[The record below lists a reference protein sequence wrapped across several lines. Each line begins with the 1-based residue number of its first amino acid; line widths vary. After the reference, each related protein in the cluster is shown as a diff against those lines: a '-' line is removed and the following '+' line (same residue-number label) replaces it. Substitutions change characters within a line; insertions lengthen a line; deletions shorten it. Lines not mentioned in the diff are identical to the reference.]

1 MLTLLRLML
10 LEEYRVHMAY
20 SSPRVFFSL
29 PGYVFIIAF
38 FMAATLPVME
48 SSIRISEVLLFA
60 NAGVF
65 VYGMSVGAFGFLGK
79 TYLERRQGRANFLV
93 AMPFLLP
100 FSFRSAYVSMFAR
113 DVIFYIVLILLP
125 GLFGVLA
132 STPIVHYSFYSI
144 GLAFLAVVLSFLL
157 GISFSFLVS
166 VLYVRSKKAFA
177 LVLGAFIAFLLGY
190 GVLHLYPLDLI
201 LPSIAF
207 QSALRPL
214 GDDIPRAVL
223 FLVIS
228 LVSTA
233 LFTFLAVVLVREAPL
248 GNTQKVEE
256 SFPRVHARFQFAK
269 SFQSLLAKEYI
280 DLARSGALSKMLLA
294 YVAPLVFLSFT
305 TWYVNHGL
313 AIPVGFNTVFYAAMV
328 GFFGV
333 MLYSWLT
340 NIDAIDYF
348 ETLPV
353 STTKVIKA
361 KLLSFF
367 LLTTFISTGFVL
379 FISFAYNET
388 RLLWVALPVLYVTG
402 AYMVVATA
410 YLTGL
415 SPNSVL
421 FSPSVM
427 TRFMVISLLPDLCIT
442 ILSFSLD
449 TQPVVAL
456 AGIGLVCFTL
466 LTTTLLFI
474 RGLARKW
481 DHAGFS

>member
-29 PGYVFIIAF
+29 PAYVFMIAF
-38 FMAATLPVME
+38 FLGATLPIME
-48 SSIRISEVLLFA
+48 SSIHISEVLLFA
-60 NAGVF
+60 NAGIF

-100 FSFRSAYVSMFAR
+100 FSFRKAYLSMFLR
-113 DVIFYIVLILLP
+113 DVIFYLMLIMLP
-125 GLFGVLA
+125 GLLGVLA
-132 STPIVHYSFYSI
+132 STPLVHYSLYSI

-166 VLYVRSKKAFA
+166 VLYVRSKRAFA
-177 LVLGAFIAFLLGY
+177 LVLVGFIALLLGY
-190 GVLHLYPLDLI
+190 GILHLYPLDWI

-214 GDDIPRAVL
+214 GNDIPRAVL
-223 FLVIS
+223 FLAIS

-233 LFTFLAVVLVREAPL
+233 LFMFLAIALVREAPL
-248 GNTQKVEE
+248 GNTPKVEE
-256 SFPRVHARFQFAK
+256 SFPRLHSHFGFAK
-269 SFQSLLAKEYI
+269 SYQSLLAKEYV

-340 NIDAIDYF
+340 NIDAIDYY

-353 STTKVIKA
+353 SVTKLIKA
-361 KLLSFF
+361 KLMSFF
-367 LLTTFISTGFVL
+367 LLTTLISTGFVI

-388 RLLWVALPVLYVTG
+388 RLLWIALPVLYITG

-421 FSPSVM
+421 FSPAVM

-449 TQPVVAL
+449 SQPLISL
-456 AGIGLVCFTL
+456 AGIGLVCFAL
-466 LTTTLLFI
+466 LGTTLLFF
-474 RGLARKW
+474 RRLGRKW
-481 DHAGFS
+481 DYTGFS

>member
-29 PGYVFIIAF
+29 PAYVFIIAF
-38 FMAATLPVME
+38 FLGATLPIME

-60 NAGVF
+60 NAGIF

-100 FSFRSAYVSMFAR
+100 FSFRKAYLSMFVR
-113 DVIFYIVLILLP
+113 DVIFYLVLIMLP
-125 GLFGVLA
+125 GLLGVLA
-132 STPIVHYSFYSI
+132 STPLVHYSLYSI

-166 VLYVRSKKAFA
+166 VLYVRSKRAFGVL
-177 LVLGAFIAFLLGY
+177 LVAFIALLLGY
-190 GVLHLYPLDLI
+190 GVLHLYPLDWI

-214 GDDIPRAVL
+214 GNDIPRAVL
-223 FLVIS
+223 FLIISLAATTLFTSLAVIS
-228 LVSTA
+228 
-233 LFTFLAVVLVREAPL
+233 VREAPL
-248 GNTQKVEE
+248 GNTPKVEE
-256 SFPRVHARFQFAK
+256 SFPRLHERFGFAR
-269 SFQSLLAKEYI
+269 SYQSLLAKEYV

-340 NIDAIDYF
+340 NLDAIDYY

-353 STTKVIKA
+353 SATKIIKA
-361 KLLSFF
+361 KLMSFF
-367 LLTTFISTGFVL
+367 LLTTLISTGFVL
-379 FISFAYNET
+379 FIAFAYNET

-421 FSPSVM
+421 FSPAVM
-427 TRFMVISLLPDLCIT
+427 SRFMVISVLPDLCIT

-449 TQPVVAL
+449 SQPFISL
-456 AGIGLVCFTL
+456 AGIGLVCFAL
-466 LTTTLLFI
+466 LGTTLLFL

>member
-1 MLTLLRLML
+1 M
-10 LEEYRVHMAY
+10 
-20 SSPRVFFSL
+20 
-29 PGYVFIIAF
+29 
-38 FMAATLPVME
+38 
-48 SSIRISEVLLFA
+48 
-60 NAGVF
+60 
-65 VYGMSVGAFGFLGK
+65 
-79 TYLERRQGRANFLV
+79 
-93 AMPFLLP
+93 
-100 FSFRSAYVSMFAR
+100 
-113 DVIFYIVLILLP
+113 
-125 GLFGVLA
+125 
-132 STPIVHYSFYSI
+132 
-144 GLAFLAVVLSFLL
+144 
-157 GISFSFLVS
+157 
-166 VLYVRSKKAFA
+166 
-177 LVLGAFIAFLLGY
+177 AFIAFLLGY
-190 GVLHLYPLDLI
+190 GVLHLYPLDVI

-214 GDDIPRAVL
+214 GDDIPRAAL

-228 LVSTA
+228 LVAPA
-233 LFTFLAVVLVREAPL
+233 LFTFLAVVLVREAPQ
-248 GNTQKVEE
+248 GSTQKVEE
-256 SFPRVHARFQFAK
+256 SFPKVYERFRFAK
-269 SFQSLLAKEYI
+269 SFQSLLAKEYV
-280 DLARSGALSKMLLA
+280 DLARSGALSKMMLA

-340 NIDAIDYF
+340 NIDAIDYY

-449 TQPVVAL
+449 TQPLVAL
-456 AGIGLVCFTL
+456 AGIGLVCFAL
-466 LTTTLLFI
+466 LTTTLLFL
-474 RGLARKW
+474 RGLGRKW